1 MYSFQNDYAEG
12 GHPQIL
18 KALQDSNLVQQSGY
32 GADEYS
38 VQARELLRKRL
49 NHPGAEIYF
58 VSGGTQTNLLVISS
72 LLRGHEAVIS
82 AATGHIYTHETGA
95 IEATGHRV
103 ISVDSVDGK
112 LRPADLEAV
121 LQAHTLRPHV
131 VKPKMVYIS
140 NSTEVGSVYTAGE
153 LRSLSDFCRAHGLYL
168 YMDGARLGQALTS
181 PASDL
186 SFSQLSELV
195 DVFYIGGTKNGALLG
210 EAIVMNDPALA
221 PEFDYALKQ
230 KGALLSKGRVLGVQ
244 FLELFRDDLF
254 FDLARHANRM
264 ALKLAGAFAAD
275 GFRFLTEP
283 ASNQIFPIL
292 SNELIARLRTKY
304 MFYDWKVIDPQHT
317 AIRLI
322 TSWATE
328 ESVIDLFVADLQS
341 GD

>member
-18 KALQDSNLVQQSGY
+18 KALLDSNLVQQSGY

-38 VQARELLRKRL
+38 MEAKELLRKKL

-58 VSGGTQTNLLVISS
+58 VSGGTQANLLVISS

-82 AATGHIYTHETGA
+82 ASTGHIYTHETGA

-103 ISVDSVDGK
+103 ISVDSADGK
-112 LRPADLEAV
+112 LRPLDLETV

-131 VKPKMVYIS
+131 VKPRMVYIS
-140 NSTEVGSVYTAGE
+140 NSSELGSVYNYAE
-153 LRSLSDFCRAHGLYL
+153 LKALYDFCRAHGLYL
-168 YMDGARLGQALTS
+168 YMDGARLGQALT
-181 PASDL
+181 AVAGDL

-210 EAIVMNDPALA
+210 EAIVMNNTTLA

-244 FLELFRDDLF
+244 FLELFRDNLYF
-254 FDLARHANRM
+254 ELAKHANQM
-264 ALKLAGAFAAD
+264 ALKMAGAIAAD
-275 GFRFLTEP
+275 GFSFLTEP
-283 ASNQIFPIL
+283 VSNQIFPIL
-292 SNELIARLRTKY
+292 PNKLIARLRGKY
-304 MFYDWKVIDPQHT
+304 LFYDWKVIDADHT

-328 ESVIDLFVADLQS
+328 ESVIDQFIADLKS

>member
-1 MYSFQNDYAEG
+1 MYNFQNDYAEG
-12 GHPQIL
+12 GHPRIL
-18 KALQDSNLVQQSGY
+18 NKLLETNLVQQSGY
-32 GADEYS
+32 GADAYS
-38 VQARELLRKRL
+38 VQAKDLLRRKL
-49 NHPGAEIYF
+49 EHADAQIYF
-58 VSGGTQTNLLVISS
+58 VSGGTQANLLVISS
-72 LLRGHEAVIS
+72 LLRVHEAVIS

-103 ISVDSVDGK
+103 ISVDSADGK
-112 LRPADLEAV
+112 LRPADLDAV
-121 LQAHTLRPHV
+121 LQSHTLRPHV

-140 NSTEVGSVYTAGE
+140 NSTEIGSVYTADE
-153 LRSLSDFCRAHGLYL
+153 LRSLSDFCRAHSLYL

-210 EAIVMNDPALA
+210 EAVVLTDPTLA

-230 KGALLSKGRVLGVQ
+230 KGALLSKGRVLGIQ
-244 FLELFRDDLF
+244 FLGLFEDDLY
-254 FDLARHANRM
+254 FDLARHANQV

-283 ASNQIFPIL
+283 VSNQIFPIL
-292 SNELIARLRTKY
+292 PNELIARLRTKY

-322 TSWATE
+322 TSWATQE
-328 ESVIDLFVADLQS
+328 HIIDQFIADLKS
-341 GD
+341 